1 MKRARVLAAQI
12 QTLKRETLGKLDKL
26 KGLKTISI

>member
-1 MKRARVLAAQI
+1 MEESKGFAAQI

-26 KGLKTISI
+26 KGLKAISI